1 MDKIKM
7 FEMMQK
13 LNPDFIIEA
22 STFDSTFDDPNVS
35 NNSTPDSTST
45 QTQTQTPDST
55 SPSSSPSQ
63 ADNINS
69 LMQGRKSKLST
80 PVLGGIFDD
89 GTISIGELKCAIYF
103 LEHSK
108 SADEAKKSSLQ
119 VGIDVAKVV
128 TGVIGAGMFV
138 AGTAGIGAAV
148 IGVAG
153 VVASADDV
161 KNFCKKLFAPQKKG
175 GQKQP
180 NDLMRSLSIDN
191 DVSVLLDDG
200 IEYAFIDYAQNLILT
215 LPDETAMP
223 DFFEELKKFIK
234 EKYSAIYNLIKT

>member
-45 QTQTQTPDST
+45 QTPDST

-69 LMQGRKSKLST
+69 LMQGRNSKIST
-80 PVLGGIFDD
+80 PVVGGIFDD

-108 SADEAKKSSLQ
+108 SADEAKKSSQ
-119 VGIDVAKVV
+119 
-128 TGVIGAGMFV
+128 IGR
-138 AGTAGIGAAV
+138 
-148 IGVAG
+148 
-153 VVASADDV
+153 AS
-161 KNFCKKLFAPQKKG
+161 
-175 GQKQP
+175 
-180 NDLMRSLSIDN
+180 
-191 DVSVLLDDG
+191 
-200 IEYAFIDYAQNLILT
+200 
-215 LPDETAMP
+215 
-223 DFFEELKKFIK
+223 
-234 EKYSAIYNLIKT
+234 